1 MMVIKKYLDDLGW
14 LKKTVFF
21 LLVISFLYSLSS
33 FFLKPTY
40 TSEIDLEGQ
49 PSGEAE
55 LDKIMISS
63 SRDCS
68 RLLGSLQ
75 QKQMFAPLYRE
86 KRVAGGVNPEEI
98 IKNLKLVGIISTKPF
113 RAVINDLKD
122 NKTYYLEEGGS
133 ISDII
138 RVDEIKK
145 DSIVIE
151 CYGERFELYL

>member
-1 MMVIKKYLDDLGW
+1 
-14 LKKTVFF
+14 
-21 LLVISFLYSLSS
+21 
-33 FFLKPTY
+33 
-40 TSEIDLEGQ
+40 
-49 PSGEAE
+49 
-55 LDKIMISS
+55 
-63 SRDCS
+63 
-68 RLLGSLQ
+68 
-75 QKQMFAPLYRE
+75 
-86 KRVAGGVNPEEI
+86 
-98 IKNLKLVGIISTKPF
+98 LKLVGIISTKPL

>member
-55 LDKIMISS
+55 LDKIIYIG
-63 SRDCS
+63 R
-68 RLLGSLQ
+68 
-75 QKQMFAPLYRE
+75 RE
-86 KRVAGGVNPEEI
+86 
-98 IKNLKLVGIISTKPF
+98 
-113 RAVINDLKD
+113 
-122 NKTYYLEEGGS
+122 
-133 ISDII
+133 
-138 RVDEIKK
+138 
-145 DSIVIE
+145 
-151 CYGERFELYL
+151 